1 MIAPVADIQTFDVRS
16 ATREEMIDISAQV
29 RAAIKR
35 SGVTDGVCCVYC
47 PHTTAGVTIQE
58 NSDPDVKADMVGHL
72 SRMIPKNAPF
82 RHGEGNSDAHIKS
95 SVIGATTTLIV
106 DDGRP
111 VLGTWQAVF
120 FCEFDGPRER
130 QIRVKVVSG

>member
-1 MIAPVADIQTFDVRS
+1 MMSPVADIQTFAVRT
-16 ATREEMIDISAQV
+16 ATREEMIDITAQV

-35 SGVTDGVCCVYC
+35 SGVTDGLCCVYC

-58 NSDPDVKADMVGHL
+58 NADPDVKADMVGQL
-72 SRMIPKNAPF
+72 ARVVPKNAPF
-82 RHGEGNSDAHIKS
+82 RHDEGNSDAHIKS
-95 SVIGATTTLIV
+95 SLIGATSTLII
-106 DDGRP
+106 DDGKP

-130 QIRVKVVSG
+130 QVKVKVIQG